1 MLLIA
6 KAFIKCLHWSQS
18 LTNSFFPVWQALS
31 DRFSGEIP
39 DDQMAHSSFFP
50 DEYFTC
56 SSVCLSC
63 GYVDEKCTLIL
74 LEDSAALVYS
84 HRMWSFCDILT
95 PDTTYY
101 QLVLPGRICLKFNS
115 YVNWT
120 AAVAMSQLDV
130 WSLPILFVCMATNLF
145 CPHLFPGAHRAGI
158 NECLKKSP
166 ENSYDDFSCHFYY
179 LNSIKNP
186 KAQIIMGLCC
196 VQWLGLIWFT

>member
-1 MLLIA
+1 MSALVSVPHQLILSCLAGSEWPLQWGDPRWPDGSQLFLSRWIFHMLL
-6 KAFIKCLHWSQS
+6 CVPQLWVRRWEMH
-18 LTNSFFPVWQALS
+18 PHP
-31 DRFSGEIP
+31 DRRQCCPGLQPQNVKFLW
-39 DDQMAHSSFFP
+39 H
-50 DEYFTC
+50 
-56 SSVCLSC
+56 
-63 GYVDEKCTLIL
+63 
-74 LEDSAALVYS
+74 
-84 HRMWSFCDILT
+84 

-101 QLVLPGRICLKFNS
+101 QLVLPGRICFKFNS